1 MPQTTPSPLGSRA
14 SHKPSAKREV
24 LLGYFFLIILTGR
37 LIGFLI
43 FRESSFIIYVHG
55 HFRDV
60 HVDSGALFFKNI
72 HGHFKVHVHFF
83 VKLFTG
89 TFKIHGHFFPVHGHF
104 FGFTGKFGLKSSR
117 ASAKCSRALLGN
129 CSRPLF
135 KCSRGRKKNTALNC
149 VRLRVSVCLLRCV
162 FCFGEGGKEQERII
176 NMLPLRQKSLFGG
189 WDKFEKKLYRE
200 RFGPGVLL
208 GQQPRAAAQT

>member
-1 MPQTTPSPLGSRA
+1 MPQTTLSPLGSRA

-60 HVDSGALFFKNI
+60 HVDSRALFFKNI

-89 TFKIHGHFFPVHGHF
+89 TFKIHGHFFPVHRHF
-104 FGFTGKFGLKSSR
+104 LGFTGKFFLESSR
-117 ASAKCSRALLGN
+117 TSAKYSRALFRN
-129 CSRPLF
+129 CSRTLF
-135 KCSRGRKKNTALNC
+135 RCSRKKNTSPDSKNKGNKKNGDAP
-149 VRLRVSVCLLRCV
+149 
-162 FCFGEGGKEQERII
+162 G
-176 NMLPLRQKSLFGG
+176 PLGDLSDSGAIQKYSSILFKKSL
-189 WDKFEKKLYRE
+189 
-200 RFGPGVLL
+200 
-208 GQQPRAAAQT
+208 